1 MINPDA
7 MKFRFDGINQ
17 MRGAYNLSGS
27 EFCDASPESQHQAM
41 EFLKRQIMLYAYG
54 DAQAAFREL
63 YSSLV
68 FLQAL
73 GQPVVDHG
81 VVKAALEKLSSAIAM
96 H

>member
-17 MRGAYNLSGS
+17 MHGDYDLSGS
-27 EFCDASPESQHQAM
+27 EFCDASPESQQQAM
-41 EFLKRQIMLYAYG
+41 QLLKRQMLLYAYR

-68 FLQAL
+68 CLQAL

-81 VVKAALEKLSSAIAM
+81 AVKAALEKLSSAIAM